1 MDFKKIDTKDL
12 IKELKNRNIITIYF
26 YKEDIYNVIYENEKY
41 IEGNAERIIKNFDFD
56 QANKYIESI
65 FDEYI
70 QFCLGSN
77 RGIK

>member
-1 MDFKKIDTKDL
+1 MELSKIETKDL
-12 IKELKNRNIITIYF
+12 IKELKNRNIITLYF
-26 YKEDIYNVIYENEKY
+26 YKEDIYNSIYENEKY

-56 QANKYIESI
+56 NVSKNIESI

-70 QFCLGSN
+70 QLCLGDN